1 MCNCNIINSMC
12 LMFPIY
18 FVFSVAI
25 STTRGEVQVQAFG
38 VGRGWGRVSGRR
50 RQHFQS
56 AAAAKPATNV
66 QGLEFFRGGQSKI
79 KAEGDEWTGG
89 EDEG

>member
-1 MCNCNIINSMC
+1 MC

-25 STTRGEVQVQAFG
+25 STTGGEVQVQVQVQAFG

-66 QGLEFFRGGQSKI
+66 QGQEFFRGGQSKI